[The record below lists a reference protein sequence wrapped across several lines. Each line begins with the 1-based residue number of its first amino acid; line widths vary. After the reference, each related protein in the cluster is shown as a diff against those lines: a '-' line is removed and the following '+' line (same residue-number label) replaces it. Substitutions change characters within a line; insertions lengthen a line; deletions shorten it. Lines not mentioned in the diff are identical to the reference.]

1 MRSLILFAALF
12 ASTTLAHAEQ
22 RTVQSANDF
31 DTTVQK
37 LRDAIEASPASIV
50 YEMDHA
56 ANATNAGLELRPT
69 TLILFGNPAAGT
81 QLMQADP
88 TAGLSLPMKVLVVET
103 DGGVELVYD
112 DPAALAENYD
122 LGEAAAVTERMS
134 GLLGNL
140 TEAAAN

>member
-12 ASTTLAHAEQ
+12 TSTMFAHAEQ

-50 YEMDHA
+50 SEMNHA

-69 TLILFGNPAAGT
+69 TLILFGNPAAG
-81 QLMQADP
+81 DGHHR
-88 TAGLSLPMKVLVVET
+88 AGRVGRRAEALPR
-103 DGGVELVYD
+103 DG
-112 DPAALAENYD
+112 
-122 LGEAAAVTERMS
+122 S
-134 GLLGNL
+134 
-140 TEAAAN
+140 